1 MALPDAHDFESVDLF
16 TVGAVGEPGQRTFL
30 IQAASSGTV
39 VTVKC
44 EKQQVAA
51 LAEYLQGV
59 LADLPAAE
67 PGGPV
72 PLDLLPLVDPAWI
85 VGTLSVAYDDVLD
98 RIVLLVEEIAL
109 ATEAEEDVFTADEDD
124 ERSSLRVRLTRD
136 QVTALVA
143 HATDLVE
150 AGRPP
155 CEICGH
161 PKGPDHACPRTNG
174 HGPPR

>member
-1 MALPDAHDFESVDLF
+1 MGESHDFESVDSF
-16 TVGAVGEPGQRTFL
+16 TAGAIGEPGARTFL
-30 IQAASSGTV
+30 FQARAGGQH

-59 LADLPAAE
+59 LADLPSIDAGDA
-67 PGGPV
+67 V
-72 PLDLLPLVDPAWI
+72 VDLDLVAPLDPAW
-85 VGTLSVAYDDVLD
+85 VAGTLSVAYDDVAD
-98 RIVLLVEEIAL
+98 RIVILVEEIGEL
-109 ATEAEEDVFTADEDD
+109 DDDD
-124 ERSSLRVRLTRD
+124 EPVDPDRSSLRVRLTRG

-143 HATDLVE
+143 HAVALVE
-150 AGRPP
+150 GGRPP